1 MGPALILAVT
11 AGVAIA
17 LQVVVNSIGLRDL
30 GLGALI
36 GISGAATALAGFAWA
51 LFAAR
56 PEATGRALLCALASG
71 LLGAFI
77 LASIVLA
84 ANRGGLAQTLSLVI
98 ASQLV
103 FGLTID
109 RLGVFGPIAQS
120 VGFLKVAGVLL
131 ILVGDV
137 LVYLVRDG
145 METWRHVRRVPGEV
159 VGGEGLDREG
169 EVHDLYRVAVGRG
182 DVDQPAA
189 SEHVQAP
196 PVLKLVLGNVAPDLA
211 HRRGLLLERRQVEL
225 MIVVAGVGEHGA
237 VLHAREVLRTQNL

>member
-1 MGPALILAVT
+1 MNPAVVLAVS

-17 LQVVVNSIGLRDL
+17 LQVVANAVGLRDL

-36 GISGAATALAGFAWA
+36 GISGATTALAGLAWA

-109 RLGVFGPIAQS
+109 RLGIFGPVAQG
-120 VGFLKVAGVLL
+120 VGLLKLVGVLL
-131 ILVGDV
+131 ILAGGI
-137 LVYLVRDG
+137 LVVR
-145 METWRHVRRVPGEV
+145 
-159 VGGEGLDREG
+159 
-169 EVHDLYRVAVGRG
+169 
-182 DVDQPAA
+182 AA
-189 SEHVQAP
+189 
-196 PVLKLVLGNVAPDLA
+196 
-211 HRRGLLLERRQVEL
+211 
-225 MIVVAGVGEHGA
+225 
-237 VLHAREVLRTQNL
+237 

>member
-103 FGLTID
+103 IGLAID
-109 RLGVFGPIAQS
+109 RLGVFGPVAQG
-120 VGFLKVAGVLL
+120 VGLLKVLGVLL
-131 ILVGDV
+131 ILVGGI
-137 LVYLVRDG
+137 LVVRF
-145 METWRHVRRVPGEV
+145 
-159 VGGEGLDREG
+159 
-169 EVHDLYRVAVGRG
+169 
-182 DVDQPAA
+182 
-189 SEHVQAP
+189 
-196 PVLKLVLGNVAPDLA
+196 
-211 HRRGLLLERRQVEL
+211 
-225 MIVVAGVGEHGA
+225 
-237 VLHAREVLRTQNL
+237 

>member
-1 MGPALILAVT
+1 MSPALILAVT

-103 FGLTID
+103 IGLAID
-109 RLGVFGPIAQS
+109 RLGVFGPVAQS
-120 VGFLKVAGVLL
+120 VGLLKVLGVLL
-131 ILVGDV
+131 ILLGGI
-137 LVYLVRDG
+137 LVVRF
-145 METWRHVRRVPGEV
+145 
-159 VGGEGLDREG
+159 
-169 EVHDLYRVAVGRG
+169 
-182 DVDQPAA
+182 
-189 SEHVQAP
+189 
-196 PVLKLVLGNVAPDLA
+196 
-211 HRRGLLLERRQVEL
+211 
-225 MIVVAGVGEHGA
+225 
-237 VLHAREVLRTQNL
+237 